1 VVASQWA
8 LVVVALLL
16 GGVTAGPTLAPA
28 ARAAGDPAG
37 ARALAAAYL
46 ALNGVPS
53 EACADDGA
61 TPPSGRDTCV
71 HVTPEVLAAA
81 EAGLL
86 LVQASVRPDVQPFLA
101 LMGEMPDGAWGL
113 WFTAPATMA
122 PSRLPALAMICA
134 TGGLE
139 IRAEP
144 SAGAALVGDL
154 AEGRIAALDRFVLSR
169 PGSWRPDG
177 AQARGEGWFRLAD
190 QGGWVPGQFL
200 VVAGGDCG
208 AALEL

>member
-1 VVASQWA
+1 VVASRWA
-8 LVVVALLL
+8 LAAVALLL
-16 GGVTAGPTLAPA
+16 AGLTAGPAVAPS
-28 ARAAGDPAG
+28 ARAAGVSAR
-37 ARALAAAYL
+37 ARALAAAY
-46 ALNGVPS
+46 AAHNGAPA
-53 EACADDGA
+53 EACEDAGA

-71 HVTPEVLAAA
+71 RATPEALAAA

-122 PSRLPALAMICA
+122 PSSAPILATICA

-144 SAGAALVGDL
+144 SADAAVVGDL
-154 AEGRIAALDRFVLSR
+154 AEGRIAALDRFVLTR

-177 AQARGEGWFRLAD
+177 AQTRGEGWFRLAD
-190 QGGWVPGQFL
+190 QGGWIPGQFL

-208 AALEL
+208 AALER